1 MADRVKRDSTAW
13 WGDTGR
19 ESNRPSL
26 LGMVKNNTLDMRL
39 AALLWLLIERR
50 ASLIF
55 ASTPDLTGRT
65 AMLSALIDFIP
76 PGVRPIYV
84 YGPEFEIAAIGAD
97 APPEDSYLLVPELGQ
112 DRESYLWGKSV
123 GRLFRALNKGF
134 AVGTTMH
141 ADSPE
146 QVVKAL
152 NSAPNR
158 VPGRLIGGVH
168 VVVNLRTVPGGRSVA
183 RRVAQVTLLIP
194 DPSGPPGL
202 VTLVGWEP
210 DADSYLYMDAP
221 STVDALASRLEMSSE
236 LLDAELAR
244 LRRRL
249 EAWHSIGTTT
259 ANDVRKAVA
268 QYHRSRAV

>member
-26 LGMVKNNTLDMRL
+26 LGMVKNNTLDLRL

-65 AMLSALIDFIP
+65 AMLSALIDFMP
-76 PGVRPIYV
+76 PGIRPIYV
-84 YGPEFEIAAIGAD
+84 YGPEFEIANFAVD
-97 APPEDSYLLVPELGQ
+97 VPPDNSYLLIPELGQ

-123 GRLFRALNKGF
+123 GRLFRALDRGY

-158 VPGRLIGGVH
+158 VPGKLIGGVH

-183 RRVAQVTLLIP
+183 RRVAQATLLIP
-194 DPSGPPGL
+194 NPSGPPRL
-202 VTLVGWEP
+202 TTLVGWEP
-210 DADSYLYMDAP
+210 DADSYIFMDAP
-221 STVDALASRLEMSSE
+221 STIDALASRLEMSSQHM
-236 LLDAELAR
+236 DSELAR